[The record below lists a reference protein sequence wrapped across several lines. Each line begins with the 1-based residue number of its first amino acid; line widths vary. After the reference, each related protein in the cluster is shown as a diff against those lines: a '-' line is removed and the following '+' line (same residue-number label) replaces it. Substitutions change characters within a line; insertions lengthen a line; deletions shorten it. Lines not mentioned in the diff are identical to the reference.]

1 MTAGSI
7 NEVNI
12 KKALK
17 DFTIAHPLVISEQC
31 SIKSLNILHMQ
42 SVGLIID
49 KLNHFMATSVDAF
62 LALELVAEHIEEV
75 VVAAL
80 EVKNRFSLDTTI
92 ALSNDKRTKY
102 GEVSICT
109 INLDADSHTKFA
121 DIILQ

>member
-1 MTAGSI
+1 MTPAMAAGSI

-80 EVKNRFSLDTTI
+80 EVKNRFSLDTTQMI
-92 ALSNDKRTKY
+92 KEQNM
-102 GEVSICT
+102 G
-109 INLDADSHTKFA
+109 KFQFA
-121 DIILQ
+121 QLT